1 MYSRTI
7 NMTIKL
13 LRGGEAN
20 CLATAGGSETKGL
33 ATPDGVVSPSIRQKK
48 LSCELTVMVCS
59 KLKRYG
65 KTYC

>member
-1 MYSRTI
+1 M
-7 NMTIKL
+7 
-13 LRGGEAN
+13 RGGNAKGF
-20 CLATAGGSETKGL
+20 TSTGG
-33 ATPDGVVSPSIRQKK
+33 AVSPSLRQKK

>member
-1 MYSRTI
+1 MFLKTN
-7 NMTIKL
+7 NMSITL

-20 CLATAGGSETKGL
+20 CLATAGGSKTKGL